1 MGHDHEFDIV
11 IWGATGFVGR
21 LAARQLAS
29 RSGSGDGLRW
39 AIGGRSRSRL
49 EAVRAGLGPDAA
61 EVPIIIGDSH
71 DAASMEA
78 LVDRTSVVCSC
89 VGPYAKYGSELLA
102 ACARSGT
109 HYCDLAAEAHWIR
122 RMIDTHAAEA
132 EETGARL
139 VHACGMDSIPS
150 DLGVSVLQRAARER
164 FGGPCSHVR
173 MRVTELS
180 GGFSGGTAGSML
192 HGFEEGRD
200 DPTIRQGMTE
210 PYFLCPDGQRQ
221 GPERPGKMLSV
232 AVEYDED
239 LGAWTKP
246 FFMGPMNTKIV
257 RRTNAILDHP
267 YGKDFRYQ
275 EARLV
280 GDGWSGRIKAQAEA
294 LGFGAF
300 WVAVALPPTRGLLK
314 RYVLPAP
321 GEGPSQEAVEGGHW
335 EIILVGKH
343 DDSDVIK
350 VRVAGEGDPGAL
362 SSSRMLIESAL
373 CLAQDGD
380 QITVGG
386 GSWTP
391 ASALGET
398 LLARLTSHA
407 GLSFEVLPSA
417 SRHPC

>member
-1 MGHDHEFDIV
+1 MGHDHEFDII

-21 LAARQLAS
+21 LVARQLAS
-29 RSGSGDGLRW
+29 RAGSESEVRW
-39 AIGGRSRSRL
+39 AIGGRNRAKL
-49 EAVRAGLGPDAA
+49 EALRSGLGPGAA
-61 EVPIIIGDSH
+61 DVPIITGDSH

-78 LVDRTSVVCSC
+78 LAERTSVVCSC

-122 RMIDTHAAEA
+122 RMIDDHAAEA
-132 EETGARL
+132 ERTGARL

-150 DLGVSVLQRAARER
+150 DFGVSVLQGAAQER
-164 FGGPCSHVR
+164 FGSPCAHVR

-192 HGFEEGRD
+192 HGFEAGRD
-200 DPTIRQGMTE
+200 DPTIRQGMIE

-221 GPERPGKMLSV
+221 GPEPLGKLMSV
-232 AVEYDED
+232 TVAYDED
-239 LGAWTKP
+239 LKAWTKP

-257 RRTNAILDHP
+257 RRTNALLDYP
-267 YGKDFRYQ
+267 YGEDFRYE

-280 GDGWSGRIKAQAEA
+280 GDGWSGRLKAQVEA

-300 WVAVALPPTRGLLK
+300 GMAVALSPTRALLK
-314 RYVLPAP
+314 RYVLPAS
-321 GEGPSQEAVEGGHW
+321 GEGPSQDKVEGGHW
-335 EIILVGKH
+335 EIVLVGEH
-343 DDSDVIK
+343 DEGDVIK
-350 VRVAGEGDPGAL
+350 ARVAGEGDPGAL

-373 CLAQDGD
+373 CLARDGD
-380 QITVGG
+380 QLAVGG

-391 ASALGET
+391 ASGLGQP
-398 LLARLTSHA
+398 LLDRLTTHA
-407 GLSFEVLPSA
+407 GLTFEVLD
-417 SRHPC
+417 

>member
-1 MGHDHEFDIV
+1 MGTDREFDIIV
-11 IWGATGFVGR
+11 WGATGFVGR
-21 LAARQLAS
+21 LAAQQLAA
-29 RSGSGDGLRW
+29 RCRNGSDLRW
-39 AIGGRSRSRL
+39 AIGGRTPAKL
-49 EAVRAGLGPDAA
+49 EAMRSGLGPEAA
-61 EVPIIIGDSH
+61 DIPIITGDSH
-71 DAASMEA
+71 DAAFMETLA
-78 LVDRTSVVCSC
+78 DRTSVVCSC
-89 VGPYAKYGSELLA
+89 VGPYAKYGSELVA
-102 ACARSGT
+102 ACAQSGT

-122 RMIDTHAAEA
+122 LMIDAHATEA
-132 EETGARL
+132 ERTGARL

-164 FGGPCSHVR
+164 FGGPCSKVR

-210 PYFLCPDGQRQ
+210 PYFLCPEGQRE

-232 AVEYDED
+232 SVEYDED

-257 RRTNAILDHP
+257 RRTNAILDYP
-267 YGKDFRYQ
+267 YGKDFRYE

-280 GDGWSGRIKAQAEA
+280 GDGLSGRIRAQVEA

-300 WVAVALPPTRGLLK
+300 AVAVALPPTRSLLK
-314 RYVLPAP
+314 RYVLPAS
-321 GEGPSQEAVEGGHW
+321 GEGPSQETVEGGHW
-335 EIILVGKH
+335 QIILVGRH
-343 DDSDVIK
+343 DDGGVIK
-350 VRVAGEGDPGAL
+350 ARVAGEGDPGAL

-373 CLAQDGD
+373 CLAQDED
-380 QITVGG
+380 RITVGG

-391 ASALGET
+391 ASALGEL

-407 GLSFEVLPSA
+407 GLSFEVA
-417 SRHPC
+417 T